1 MLAKGDNNGF
11 CRSKGNN
18 THSLSYYRMVFRHC
32 STLHEDIQ
40 KGWILALD
48 GDLDDHPIV
57 ECVDALFLSILELAE
72 SKQKSN
78 QSIAC

>member
-1 MLAKGDNNGF
+1 VLAKGGNNGV

-18 THSLSYYRMVFRHC
+18 AHSLSYYHMVFPYR
-32 STLHEDIQ
+32 STFHEDIQ
-40 KGWILALD
+40 KGRILALD
-48 GDLDDHPIV
+48 GDLDDHPNI

-78 QSIAC
+78 QSIAY

>member
-1 MLAKGDNNGF
+1 VLARGGNNEF
-11 CRSKGNN
+11 CRPKGNN
-18 THSLSYYRMVFRHC
+18 AHSLSYYHIIFPHC

-48 GDLDDHPIV
+48 GDLDDHPYV

-78 QSIAC
+78 QTIAG